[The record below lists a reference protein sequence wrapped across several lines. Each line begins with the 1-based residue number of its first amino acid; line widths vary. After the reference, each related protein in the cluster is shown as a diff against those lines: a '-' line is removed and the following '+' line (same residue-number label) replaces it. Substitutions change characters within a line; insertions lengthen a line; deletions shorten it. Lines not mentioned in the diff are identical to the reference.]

1 VSGGI
6 VIGAET
12 RARLEEHARRI
23 YPEEC
28 CGVLLGAF
36 EGDRKIVRAA
46 FPIENARRD
55 ETRGEGFAPGTARN
69 RYLMSGDDVRA
80 AEAEAQRLHAEV
92 VGYYHSHPDVPAVAS
107 DTDRREASW
116 PFYSYVIVS
125 VRKGEIAETRSWRLT
140 EDREAML
147 EEPIFDSP

>member
-1 VSGGI
+1 MSGGI
-6 VIGAET
+6 VIGLEA
-12 RARLEEHARRI
+12 RARIEEHARRI

-36 EGDRKIVRAA
+36 EGDRKVVRAA
-46 FPIENARRD
+46 FPIDNARRD
-55 ETRGEGFAPGTARN
+55 EAAGEGFAPGTARN

-80 AEAEAQRLHAEV
+80 AEAEARRLRAEI

-107 DTDRREASW
+107 ETDRKEASW

-140 EDREAML
+140 EDRDAML
-147 EEPIFDSP
+147 EETILESP